1 MEDRRDSLLRALAA
15 EGNVRVVAVSG
26 AGVVA
31 EAQRVH
37 ALSRV
42 ATAALGRQLLMTAM
56 MASELKH
63 ESERVST
70 IIRGDGPGGSM
81 VCTGSADCA
90 VKGYI
95 VNGQIELPPTKQGKL
110 DVAGL
115 VGTKGKLTVVRDM
128 SMREPYVGTCNLVSG
143 EIAED
148 FANYYAASCQQP
160 SLLYLG
166 VRLEAGT
173 GRVLS
178 AGGLLAQPLPD
189 CPDGVIESM
198 QSRAGQIG
206 ELTKRLGDG
215 FNLEEAVKA
224 ALGTLDVQF
233 AGSFTPV
240 YRCDCSRGRIEQ
252 ALIATGREEIDDMV
266 REDGGA
272 EVTCHFCNAV
282 YRFTAE
288 ELLRLV
294 QDSER

>member
-15 EGNVRVVAVSG
+15 EGSVRVMAISG
-26 AGVVA
+26 AGLVA
-31 EAQRVH
+31 DAQKIH

-63 ESERVST
+63 EQERVST
-70 IIRGDGPGGSM
+70 IIKGDGPGGSM
-81 VCTGSADCA
+81 VCTGGADCA
-90 VKGYI
+90 VKGY
-95 VNGQIELPPTKQGKL
+95 VANGQVELPPTKQGKL

-115 VGTKGKLTVVRDM
+115 VGSRGKLTVVRDM

-166 VRLEAGT
+166 VRLDAGT

-189 CPDGVIESM
+189 CPDGVIEAM
-198 QSRAGQIG
+198 QSRAEQVGQLG
-206 ELTKRLGDG
+206 KRLADG
-215 FNLEEAVKA
+215 SGLEEAVKA

-240 YRCDCSRGRIEQ
+240 YRCDCSRSRIEQ
-252 ALIATGREEIDDMV
+252 ALIATGREEIGSMI

-282 YRFTAE
+282 YRFNAG
-288 ELLRLV
+288 ELEKLV